1 MFFYSL
7 INMAVIQSRPRDAKP
22 LHSPF
27 SPRCQILSVTSTGSF
42 VRMEELPRS
51 DPTAPRQD
59 KQRGGSEKNKKSR
72 TKIVT
77 QDYRCL
83 LPFLLA
89 RSQGACLR
97 RIWSIP
103 VAVRTPQRPGLE
115 CSDGISQE
123 PVYH

>member
-22 LHSPF
+22 LHSPL
-27 SPRCQILSVTSTGSF
+27 SPRCQILSVTSTGPF

-59 KQRGGSEKNKKSR
+59 KKRGGSEKDKKSS

-89 RSQGACLR
+89 DSQGTWSR
-97 RIWSIP
+97 RTWSIL
-103 VAVRTPQRPGLE
+103 VSVRTPQRSGPE
-115 CSDGISQE
+115 CSGGIRQE